1 VRAVRVDHSVPTSAY
16 FVSDGKA
23 TLLNTSDT
31 GPTVRVWDIARKV
44 KNLKA
49 VLIECSFPNTLQ
61 KLADISGHLTADT
74 LLGEVEKSGLKVP
87 FLVYH
92 IKAQFLK
99 TVRREVLALKH
110 PLVKLA
116 EEGRTY
122 VL

>member
-1 VRAVRVDHSVPTSAY
+1 VRVDHSVPTSAY

-31 GPTVRVWDIARKV
+31 GPTVRVWDLARKV